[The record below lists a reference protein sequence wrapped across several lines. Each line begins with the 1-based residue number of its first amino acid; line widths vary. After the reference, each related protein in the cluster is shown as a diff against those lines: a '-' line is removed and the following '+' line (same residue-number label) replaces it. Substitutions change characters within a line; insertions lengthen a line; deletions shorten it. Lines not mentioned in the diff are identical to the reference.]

1 MGQGAFVLM
10 QNIIQTARHNVPKY
24 NSDWSK
30 YAVQIA
36 KNQTAPK
43 IDVKKWRVIIRKEE
57 NKCDKDSGSANT
69 LVFGFHY

>member
-1 MGQGAFVLM
+1 MC
-10 QNIIQTARHNVPKY
+10 QNIIQTGQNVPKY

-30 YAVQIA
+30 CAVKIA
-36 KNQTAPK
+36 KNQTPPK

-57 NKCDKDSGSANT
+57 NECDKDSGSANT